1 MSLIVFLCTGNFQSR
16 NRFTKLDL
24 LSFQLYSDPPL
35 SEEDIPAGLW
45 LCHMC
50 QMLKKQRAL
59 NATKT
64 ITNDDESSQSEMH
77 RIKDSRPSTPITSDG
92 VINAA
97 KVRLNH
103 KRSLSRVSS
112 SSDNSLSSD
121 REIRAKISR
130 IDSDQSSNNSNGIEI
145 SSTVET
151 NAQATENTDVNS
163 VSSDVTNVDKQHEVC
178 TTSEEALQSEQSQSV
193 ECSSEDTAAES
204 NSEEKE
210 NCETTEA
217 SSEEVIT
224 EFIENPLEETK
235 EIAETQIEEKMETN
249 ECPEEIE
256 KEVNEI
262 PSTETN
268 GNDEKPPDTIDIDQ
282 NVESQAETQPETD
295 AAEIANDNDPQT
307 IANNDDDKMDES
319 EEADADEETTDFK
332 SPFEKLIR
340 AASILNPRQFELP
353 RELAIFP
360 QFPGDEKG

>member
-1 MSLIVFLCTGNFQSR
+1 MHLLNLFCDLCTHC
-16 NRFTKLDL
+16 
-24 LSFQLYSDPPL
+24 SDPPL

-50 QMLKKQRAL
+50 QMLKQQRTL
-59 NATKT
+59 NAPKT
-64 ITNDDESSQSEMH
+64 ITNDDDSSQSEMH

-121 REIRAKISR
+121 REIKAKISR
-130 IDSDQSSNNSNGIEI
+130 IDSDQSSNNSNSVELINTIEI
-145 SSTVET
+145 
-151 NAQATENTDVNS
+151 NAQTTENVDVNS
-163 VSSDVTNVDKQHEVC
+163 VSSDVIIVENQNDEP
-178 TTSEEALQSEQSQSV
+178 SEEAPQSEESQSV
-193 ECSSEDTAAES
+193 ECLSEDTTVE
-204 NSEEKE
+204 NHSEEKE
-210 NCETTEA
+210 SQGTNET

-224 EFIENPLEETK
+224 EIDENPSEETK
-235 EIAETQIEEKMETN
+235 EISEKPIEEKMETD
-249 ECPEEIE
+249 ESPEEVE

-268 GNDEKPPDTIDIDQ
+268 GNDEKPPDTVDIDQ
-282 NVESQAETQPETD
+282 NEESQAETQPEADTAD
-295 AAEIANDNDPQT
+295 IANDNDQT
-307 IANNDDDKMDES
+307 ITINDDDQMNGSES
-319 EEADADEETTDFK
+319 TDAEEETTNFK